1 MKTSNQWLKS
11 LTFTALLTALT
22 ACGGGSDSD
31 IEELAI
37 AELVAPSCQTSDE
50 ENNNDGCGKL
60 LLGVTDADGDFLN
73 YTVNVSGLE
82 LIRNDGT
89 VVSVITTSQSVNF
102 VDYIEVS
109 ELAAAATIPAGVYTS
124 GNIEIDYSQSDIQ
137 VEKSGVAVAAT
148 MVNANGE
155 ALTTELLALQF
166 DENNRLVVARN
177 RPAMLEVDFNL
188 SASHQVDLEAD
199 PVTVSTEPYIVA
211 EIDPV
216 VKKEFRVRGPLIEV
230 NQDDS
235 VFRIAVRPFNRQTD
249 RFGGVDVTTT
259 DDTSFEINGV
269 AISGSEGLA
278 QLANLDPETATVTLG
293 TFSRADDSFTAISV
307 LAGSSVPGSTLDGAK
322 GVIVARDGN
331 QMTVKGASLIRTD
344 GSVSFDDEINV
355 LVSDNTSVSKRRRAQ
370 DPMSISDLSIGQAV
384 TVLGTITE
392 GDSGSTLDASEG
404 YVRMRLTSTSG
415 HSVSNDE
422 QTLVL
427 DLQSLQGRNI
437 DTYDFTGTGIDP
449 SFDAD
454 ADAYEV
460 SIEDLLVRN
469 TAENAPIRV
478 TGYVSPFGT
487 APADFNAISVTN
499 YAESRTQIYV
509 NWPAGDDVAVFSEI
523 TETSLIL
530 NTSNEEGVYKLIQG
544 GIRTELENEE
554 SSITLSSD
562 FERGFFTI
570 KSESGISAF
579 SSFSEFLTAL
589 QQQLNEGAT
598 VDLIHGTGGYA
609 SEENLLNVV
618 KLSVKLN

>member
-22 ACGGGSDSD
+22 ACGGSDSD
-31 IEELAI
+31 IEELAV
-37 AELVAPSCQTSDE
+37 AELPAPKCQTSDE

-73 YTVNVSGLE
+73 YTVNVTGLE
-82 LIRNDGT
+82 LVRNDGT
-89 VVSVITTSQSVNF
+89 LVSVITTSQAVNF

-124 GNIEIDYSQSDIQ
+124 GNIEIDYGQSDIQ
-137 VEKSGVAVAAT
+137 VEKDGIAVAAN
-148 MVNANGE
+148 MVNADGE
-155 ALTTELLALQF
+155 PLTTELLALQF

-177 RPAMLEVDFNL
+177 RPAMLEIDFNL
-188 SASHQVDLEAD
+188 SASHQVNLETD

-211 EIDPV
+211 EIDPI

-230 NQDDS
+230 NEDDS
-235 VFRIAVRPFNRQTD
+235 LFRIAVRPFNRQAD
-249 RFGGVDVTTT
+249 RFGGVNVTTT
-259 DDTSFEINGV
+259 DDTNFEINGETMT
-269 AISGSEGLA
+269 GTEGLA

-322 GVIVARDGN
+322 GVIVARDGH
-331 QMTVKGASLIRTD
+331 QLTVKGASLIRTD
-344 GSVSFDDEINV
+344 GSVSFDDEISV
-355 LVSDNTSVSKRRRAQ
+355 LISDNTNVSKRRRAQ
-370 DPMSISDLSIGQAV
+370 DSVSISDLSVGQAV
-384 TVLGTITE
+384 TVLGTISE
-392 GDSGSTLDASEG
+392 EDSGSTLDATEG

-422 QTLVL
+422 QTMVL
-427 DLQSLQGRNI
+427 DLQSLQGRSI

-454 ADAYEV
+454 ADAYEI
-460 SIEDLLVRN
+460 SIENLLVRD
-469 TAENAPIRV
+469 AGENAPIRV
-478 TGYVSPFGT
+478 TGYVSAFGT

-499 YAESRTQIYV
+499 YTESRSQLYV
-509 NWPAGDDVAVFSEI
+509 NWPDGDDVNVFSEI
-523 TETSLIL
+523 TETSLTL
-530 NTSNEEGVYKLIQG
+530 NTSNEDGVYKLIQG
-544 GIRTELENEE
+544 GIRTAIENQE
-554 SSITLSSD
+554 SSMVLSSD
-562 FERGFFTI
+562 FERGFYTI
-570 KSESGISAF
+570 KSENGVSAF
-579 SSFSEFLTAL
+579 SSFTEFLTAL

-609 SEENLLNVV
+609 SEENILNVV

>member
-22 ACGGGSDSD
+22 ACGGSDSD
-31 IEELAI
+31 IEELAV
-37 AELVAPSCQTSDE
+37 AELPAPKCQTSDE

-73 YTVNVSGLE
+73 YTVNVTGLE
-82 LIRNDGT
+82 LVRNDGT
-89 VVSVITTSQSVNF
+89 LVSVITTSQAVNF

-124 GNIEIDYSQSDIQ
+124 GNIEIDYGQSDIQ
-137 VEKSGVAVAAT
+137 VEKDGIAVAAN
-148 MVNANGE
+148 MVNADGE
-155 ALTTELLALQF
+155 PLTTELLALQF

-177 RPAMLEVDFNL
+177 RPAMLEIDFNL
-188 SASHQVDLEAD
+188 SASHQVNLETD

-211 EIDPV
+211 EIDPI

-230 NQDDS
+230 NEDDS
-235 VFRIAVRPFNRQTD
+235 LFRIAVRPFNRQAD
-249 RFGGVDVTTT
+249 RFGGVNVTTT
-259 DDTSFEINGV
+259 DDTNFEINGETMT
-269 AISGSEGLA
+269 GTEGLA

-322 GVIVARDGN
+322 GVIVARDGH
-331 QMTVKGASLIRTD
+331 QLTVKGASLIRTD
-344 GSVSFDDEINV
+344 GSVSFDDEISV
-355 LVSDNTSVSKRRRAQ
+355 LISDNTNVSKRRRAQ
-370 DPMSISDLSIGQAV
+370 DSVSISDLSVGQAV
-384 TVLGTITE
+384 TVLGTISE
-392 GDSGSTLDASEG
+392 DDSGSTLDATEG

-422 QTLVL
+422 QTMVL
-427 DLQSLQGRNI
+427 DLQSLQGRSI

-454 ADAYEV
+454 ADAYEI
-460 SIEDLLVRN
+460 SIENLLVRD
-469 TAENAPIRV
+469 AGENAPIRV
-478 TGYVSPFGT
+478 TGYVSAFGT

-499 YAESRTQIYV
+499 YTESRSQLYV
-509 NWPAGDDVAVFSEI
+509 NWPDGDDVNVFSEI
-523 TETSLIL
+523 TETSLTL
-530 NTSNEEGVYKLIQG
+530 NTSNEDGVYKLIQG
-544 GIRTELENEE
+544 GIRTAIENQE
-554 SSITLSSD
+554 SSMVLSSD
-562 FERGFFTI
+562 FERGFYTI
-570 KSESGISAF
+570 KSENGVSAF
-579 SSFSEFLTAL
+579 SSFTEFLTAL

-609 SEENLLNVV
+609 SEENILNVV

>member
-22 ACGGGSDSD
+22 ACGGSDSD
-31 IEELAI
+31 IEELAV
-37 AELVAPSCQTSDE
+37 AELPAPKCQTSDE

-73 YTVNVSGLE
+73 YTVNVTGLE
-82 LIRNDGT
+82 LVRNDGT
-89 VVSVITTSQSVNF
+89 LVSVITTSQAVNF

-124 GNIEIDYSQSDIQ
+124 GNIEIDYGQSDIQ
-137 VEKSGVAVAAT
+137 VEKDGIAVAAN
-148 MVNANGE
+148 MVNADGE
-155 ALTTELLALQF
+155 PLTTELLALQF

-177 RPAMLEVDFNL
+177 RPAMLEIDFNL
-188 SASHQVDLEAD
+188 SASHQVNLETD

-211 EIDPV
+211 EIDPI

-230 NQDDS
+230 NEDDS
-235 VFRIAVRPFNRQTD
+235 LFRIAVRPFNRQAD
-249 RFGGVDVTTT
+249 RFGGVNVTTT
-259 DDTSFEINGV
+259 DDTNFEINGETMT
-269 AISGSEGLA
+269 GTEGLA

-322 GVIVARDGN
+322 GVIVARDGH
-331 QMTVKGASLIRTD
+331 QLTVKGASLIRTD
-344 GSVSFDDEINV
+344 GSVSFDDEISV
-355 LVSDNTSVSKRRRAQ
+355 LISDNTNVSKRRRAQ
-370 DPMSISDLSIGQAV
+370 DSVSISDLSVGQAV
-384 TVLGTITE
+384 TVLGTISE
-392 GDSGSTLDASEG
+392 EDSGSTLDATEG

-422 QTLVL
+422 QTMVL
-427 DLQSLQGRNI
+427 DLQSLQGRSI

-454 ADAYEV
+454 ADAYEI
-460 SIEDLLVRN
+460 SIENLLVRN
-469 TAENAPIRV
+469 AGENAPIRV
-478 TGYVSPFGT
+478 TGYVSAFGT

-499 YAESRTQIYV
+499 YTESRSQLYV
-509 NWPAGDDVAVFSEI
+509 NWPDGDDVNVFSEI
-523 TETSLIL
+523 TETSLTL
-530 NTSNEEGVYKLIQG
+530 NTSNEDGVYKLIQG
-544 GIRTELENEE
+544 GIRTAIENQE
-554 SSITLSSD
+554 SSMVLSSD
-562 FERGFFTI
+562 FERGFYTI
-570 KSESGISAF
+570 KSENGVSAF
-579 SSFSEFLTAL
+579 SSFTEFLTAL

-609 SEENLLNVV
+609 SEENILNVV